1 MEHNKNYVKRGRKLF
16 LDFPHLPLRGV
27 LSREREK

>member
-16 LDFPHLPLRGV
+16 LEVERVVPHPLSAIAGDC
-27 LSREREK
+27 